1 MVIKIIDS
9 ICIVI
14 INVVSYILIVIN
26 VVKIVLQI
34 WGILTM
40 ELKRIADKRN
50 VILLLSVV
58 FINMVVFGYKMIPDI
73 RKIYENSH
81 SEQND
86 KTWEQMRI
94 IKQKKYADEY
104 NGNIQKIIERAQ
116 ILKSNKLFADKDSFS
131 YNNIV
136 KTAKDYKPLLN
147 VRITLDDNTAV
158 EKISEYKVLYLF
170 SFLVIIYI
178 INKLY
183 SERDNGM
190 WQIAYASYGGRFRL
204 VIKRVG
210 IVIFVTFIVSALLYW
225 TTVLFSL
232 TVFNGFKGL
241 SAPIQNLPNFNN
253 CTLII
258 NMWQYLVINYLWMF
272 LAVLMFVSVTF
283 MFMTIFR
290 NRKNVFVGMTAFG
303 IVEYLLYVNIEN
315 NSIYAMFKYIN
326 AVNLINMSDI
336 CTSYH
341 NIGFS
346 KLVIGLDKVV
356 LIVLMLLI
364 FISVIVS
371 VLVYTN
377 MKPYVQT
384 TLAEKFLSGFNELYQ
399 MVMSKYPV
407 MLKEIHKNI
416 FTAKG
421 IWAVVG
427 VIFAAQYFSLTALMT
442 FSDTEMM
449 TDKMYL
455 SHGGKD
461 YTYIENKINEQVSV
475 FEQVSKER
483 QKAKERYDNGQITFE
498 EYYSVIT
505 YSQIVSQSMSG
516 MTEPMEKLQYLK
528 RLQTERGINGYM
540 MSDRGYEQIFGKD
553 SIQREVLTGIALLAG
568 IVIICFGSVKLEKLS
583 GMNMLINSSYK
594 GKKRI
599 YCIKYVSCIV
609 VSVLMCITVCVM
621 QYFNLFKYYGMP
633 YLQAPLQSLTFMESI
648 SLKVSIIQWILII
661 IFIKTIITIIVSS
674 VFYNIFNIFYK
685 K

>member
-1 MVIKIIDS
+1 
-9 ICIVI
+9 
-14 INVVSYILIVIN
+14 
-26 VVKIVLQI
+26 
-34 WGILTM
+34 M

-116 ILKSNKLFADKDSFS
+116 ILESNKLFADKDSFS

-147 VRITLDDNTAV
+147 VRITLDNNTAV

-170 SFLVIIYI
+170 SFLLIIYI

-190 WQIAYASYGGRFRL
+190 WQIAYASSGGRFQL

-232 TVFNGFKGL
+232 TVFDGFKGL

-290 NRKNVFVGMTAFG
+290 NRKNVFVGITAFG

-326 AVNLINMSDI
+326 DEHI
-336 CTSYH
+336 
-341 NIGFS
+341 
-346 KLVIGLDKVV
+346 
-356 LIVLMLLI
+356 
-364 FISVIVS
+364 
-371 VLVYTN
+371 
-377 MKPYVQT
+377 P
-384 TLAEKFLSGFNELYQ
+384 
-399 MVMSKYPV
+399 
-407 MLKEIHKNI
+407 
-416 FTAKG
+416 
-421 IWAVVG
+421 
-427 VIFAAQYFSLTALMT
+427 
-442 FSDTEMM
+442 
-449 TDKMYL
+449 
-455 SHGGKD
+455 
-461 YTYIENKINEQVSV
+461 
-475 FEQVSKER
+475 
-483 QKAKERYDNGQITFE
+483 DNH
-498 EYYSVIT
+498 
-505 YSQIVSQSMSG
+505 
-516 MTEPMEKLQYLK
+516 
-528 RLQTERGINGYM
+528 
-540 MSDRGYEQIFGKD
+540 
-553 SIQREVLTGIALLAG
+553 
-568 IVIICFGSVKLEKLS
+568 
-583 GMNMLINSSYK
+583 
-594 GKKRI
+594 
-599 YCIKYVSCIV
+599 
-609 VSVLMCITVCVM
+609 
-621 QYFNLFKYYGMP
+621 
-633 YLQAPLQSLTFMESI
+633 
-648 SLKVSIIQWILII
+648 
-661 IFIKTIITIIVSS
+661 
-674 VFYNIFNIFYK
+674 
-685 K
+685 

>member
-1 MVIKIIDS
+1 
-9 ICIVI
+9 
-14 INVVSYILIVIN
+14 
-26 VVKIVLQI
+26 
-34 WGILTM
+34 M

-116 ILKSNKLFADKDSFS
+116 ILESNKLFADKDSFS

-158 EKISEYKVLYLF
+158 EKISEDKVLYLF

-190 WQIAYASYGGRFRL
+190 WQIAYASSGGRFQL
-204 VIKRVG
+204 VIKREG

-232 TVFNGFKGL
+232 TVFDGFKGL
-241 SAPIQNLPNFNN
+241 SAPIQNLSNFNN

-290 NRKNVFVGMTAFG
+290 NRKNVFVGITAFG

-315 NSIYAMFKYIN
+315 NSIYAIFKYIN

-346 KLVIGLDKVV
+346 KLVIGLDRVV
-356 LIVLMLLI
+356 LIVLLLLI

-371 VLVYTN
+371 VLLYTN

-384 TLAEKFLSGFNELYQ
+384 TLAEKFMSGFNELYQ

-407 MLKEIHKNI
+407 MVKEIHKNI

-475 FEQVSKER
+475 FERVSKER

-609 VSVLMCITVCVM
+609 VSILMCITVCVM
-621 QYFNLFKYYGMP
+621 QYCNLFKYYGMP
-633 YLQAPLQSLTFMESI
+633 YLKAPLQSLTFMESI

>member
-1 MVIKIIDS
+1 
-9 ICIVI
+9 
-14 INVVSYILIVIN
+14 
-26 VVKIVLQI
+26 
-34 WGILTM
+34 M

-116 ILKSNKLFADKDSFS
+116 ILESNKLFADKDSFS

-147 VRITLDDNTAV
+147 VRITLDNNTAV

-170 SFLVIIYI
+170 SFLLIIYI

-190 WQIAYASYGGRFRL
+190 WQIAYASSGGRFQL

-232 TVFNGFKGL
+232 TVFDGFKGL

-290 NRKNVFVGMTAFG
+290 NRKNVFVGITAFG

-356 LIVLMLLI
+356 LIVLLLLI

-371 VLVYTN
+371 VLLYTN

-384 TLAEKFLSGFNELYQ
+384 TLAEKFMSGFNELYQ

-407 MLKEIHKNI
+407 MVKEIHKNI

-475 FEQVSKER
+475 FERVSKER

-621 QYFNLFKYYGMP
+621 QYCNLFKYYGMP
-633 YLQAPLQSLTFMESI
+633 YLKAPLQSLTFMESI

-661 IFIKTIITIIVSS
+661 IFIKTIITIMVSS

>member
-1 MVIKIIDS
+1 
-9 ICIVI
+9 
-14 INVVSYILIVIN
+14 
-26 VVKIVLQI
+26 
-34 WGILTM
+34 M

-116 ILKSNKLFADKDSFS
+116 ILESNKLFADKDSFS

-147 VRITLDDNTAV
+147 VRITLDNNTAV

-170 SFLVIIYI
+170 SFLLIIYI

-190 WQIAYASYGGRFRL
+190 WQIAYASSGGRFQL

-232 TVFNGFKGL
+232 TVFDGFKGL

-290 NRKNVFVGMTAFG
+290 NRKNVFVGITAFG

-356 LIVLMLLI
+356 LIVLLLLI

-371 VLVYTN
+371 VLLYTN

-384 TLAEKFLSGFNELYQ
+384 TLAEKFMSGFNELYQ

-407 MLKEIHKNI
+407 MVKEIHKNI

-475 FEQVSKER
+475 FERVSKER

-505 YSQIVSQSMSG
+505 YSQIVSLSMSG

-621 QYFNLFKYYGMP
+621 QYCNLFKYYGMP
-633 YLQAPLQSLTFMESI
+633 YLKAPLQSLTFMESI